1 MLELGVQ
8 AHVLQAHDDLARIG
22 DLLVVAL
29 VELAAD
35 HEVGQVLAGGALGV
49 QRLDGLAVAQDGH
62 LVGDA
67 HDLAHLV
74 RDEDDRLAL
83 GGEGVDDVE
92 QALDLDVGEDGGGLV
107 ENDEVRAA
115 DEHLHDLHAL
125 LHADGHLGD
134 LLVKV
139 HLEAVAVC
147 ELLDLLLVSGAVELG
162 ARALGSKDDVLEAG
176 HGLDQHEVLVH
187 HADAQG
193 HRVGGALD
201 PHLFAAVEDLAVR
214 GLVET
219 HEDVHERGLAS
230 AVLAQQGVDLSLVNH
245 EVHVP
250 VGVLG
255 TEALADVLHPQ
266 QFCHV
271 IPLSSQLTVRRPH
284 V

>member
-1 MLELGVQ
+1 MLELGVK
-8 AHVLQAHDDLARIG
+8 AHVLQAHDDLARLG

-29 VELAAD
+29 VELAAN

-49 QRLDGLAVAQDGH
+49 QRLDGLAVTQDGH

-92 QALDLDVGEDGGGLV
+92 QTLDLDVREDGRGLV
-107 ENDEVRAA
+107 QDEELGAA
-115 DEHLHDLHAL
+115 VEDLQDLNAL

-134 LLVKV
+134 LLVEV
-139 HLEAVAVC
+139 NLQAVAVRK
-147 ELLDLLLVSGAVELG
+147 LLDLLLVSRSVELG
-162 ARALGSKDDVLEAG
+162 ARALGSQDDVLQAS

-187 HADAQG
+187 HANAQG
-193 HRVGGALD
+193 HRIGGALD
-201 PHLFAAVEDLAVR
+201 PHLFATIEDLAIR
-214 GLVET
+214 GLVEA
-219 HEDVHERGLAS
+219 HENVHERGLARS
-230 AVLAQQGVDLSLVNH
+230 VLAQQGVDLSLANR
-245 EVHVP
+245 EVHVL
-250 VGVLG
+250 VGVFG

-271 IPLSSQLTVRRPH
+271 IPLSSLLAVRTSH